1 MTEHL
6 PQEEKV
12 VNQTNSGPGTFV
24 GGNVFGHIY
33 NFFAPAQRQRPSST
47 PAGQDSRAVGEGDYD
62 DVFGS
67 LLGAVFL
74 GGTFAGG
81 LVYAARG
88 LPFAKDAPAP
98 DVLERLVM
106 GFMFGFAFFA
116 CVAAFLARAAQGFE
130 LWAEQCAN
138 ITAQTQIRLLSYL
151 PSGMTRALAVMAS
164 VTATTAAL
172 LAVFYAWGGFG
183 ASIQERANLARDK
196 AALQAARA
204 RAATQR

>member
-33 NFFAPAQRQRPSST
+33 NFFVPAQRQRPSST

-62 DVFGS
+62 DIFGS
-67 LLGAVFL
+67 LFGAVFL

-98 DVLERLVM
+98 DVLERLAM
-106 GFMFGFAFFA
+106 GSCSASHS
-116 CVAAFLARAAQGFE
+116 L
-130 LWAEQCAN
+130 
-138 ITAQTQIRLLSYL
+138 
-151 PSGMTRALAVMAS
+151 RALPLFWQGPRRAS
-164 VTATTAAL
+164 SCGRSSAPISPRKHRYGSCPTSPL
-172 LAVFYAWGGFG
+172 
-183 ASIQERANLARDK
+183 E
-196 AALQAARA
+196 
-204 RAATQR
+204 